1 MSEGLRDDDPGIRL
15 LARAVAEVDPRR
27 ALLVC
32 SGDLP
37 GVSGDATRIVLDVRE
52 LRGARAKT
60 VAITDVARLA
70 GLRDMQVAAVWPRA
84 HLGKD
89 FTLECLARG
98 ALALGEGGRL
108 LCAARKHKG
117 AESLADAMVELLG
130 NVETIERDK
139 GYRLM
144 ASVHEGRVDGDAAG
158 RHIGVRYEI
167 DDPLLGD
174 LVLHSAPGVFSR
186 RELDA
191 GTRALIEHVGA
202 HADERGLVPAC
213 VIDLCAGIGPLAL
226 WAARRW
232 SKARVWAIDS
242 NLRAVELA
250 SENAEAAGV
259 VDRLVVHAG
268 DGMPEAPADGFV
280 HGCCELALVNPPTHA
295 DRDTLGA
302 LVVGLQ
308 RWMAPG
314 APVFLVVSRA
324 GVSTE
329 ALRASG
335 ATVLSHAAS
344 GYAILQA
351 SWGG

>member
-1 MSEGLRDDDPGIRL
+1 MSEGLSDDDPGIRL
-15 LARAVAEVDPRR
+15 LARAAASVDPRR

-37 GVSGDATRIVLDVRE
+37 GVGGEATRIVLDVRE
-52 LRGARAKT
+52 RHGARART
-60 VAITDVARLA
+60 IGITDVGALA
-70 GLRDMQVAAVWPRA
+70 ELRDMEVAAVWPRA

-89 FTLECLARG
+89 FSLECLARG
-98 ALALGEGGRL
+98 ALALTEGGRL

-117 AESLADAMVELLG
+117 ADSLADVMVELLG
-130 NVETIERDK
+130 NVETIERDR

-144 ASVHEGRVDGDAAG
+144 QSVHEGRVDPDAAA
-158 RHIGVRYEI
+158 RRIDVRYEI
-167 DDPLLGD
+167 RDHALGD
-174 LVLHSAPGVFSR
+174 LVLQSAPGVFSR

-202 HADERGLVPAC
+202 LAQERGLVPAS
-213 VIDLCAGIGPLAL
+213 VIDLCAGVGPLAL

-232 SKARVWAIDS
+232 PGARVWAIES
-242 NLRAVELA
+242 NLRAVDLA
-250 SENAEAAGV
+250 RFNARAAGLDERV
-259 VDRLVVHAG
+259 RFESA
-268 DGMPEAPADGFV
+268 DGMPAGPSADSWHRPG
-280 HGCCELALVNPPTHA
+280 ELALVNPPTHA

-302 LVVGLQ
+302 LVVGL
-308 RWMAPG
+308 RPWMAPG

-335 ATVLSHAAS
+335 ATVVAHNTS
-344 GYAILQA
+344 GYAILEA
-351 SWGG
+351 RWDG